1 MTRWDLNYCL
11 KRSMKAIVSIGVAM
25 TDPQQPAW
33 YVYLVRAANQALYCG
48 ISLDAHKRFA
58 QHCAGKGARFF
69 ATSPAQA
76 LVYIEECA
84 DKSTALRRELAIK
97 RLPKQAKE
105 QLLSAPTNQLLGEP
119 VSLA

>member
-1 MTRWDLNYCL
+1 MVTTF
-11 KRSMKAIVSIGVAM
+11 S
-25 TDPQQPAW
+25 PAW

-69 ATSPAQA
+69 STSPAQA
-76 LVYIEECA
+76 LVYVEKCA

-97 RLPKQAKE
+97 RMPKHAKE
-105 QLLSAPTNQLLGEP
+105 QLLLAQKNQLLSEVVIDKKP
-119 VSLA
+119 R

>member
-1 MTRWDLNYCL
+1 MTTAL
-11 KRSMKAIVSIGVAM
+11 
-25 TDPQQPAW
+25 PPPW
-33 YVYLVRAANQALYCG
+33 YVYLVRANNRALYCG

-76 LVYIEECA
+76 LVYVELCV

-105 QLLSAPTNQLLGEP
+105 QLLLAQSNQLLAGEMVEIKP
-119 VSLA
+119 R

>member
-1 MTRWDLNYCL
+1 MTIAL
-11 KRSMKAIVSIGVAM
+11 
-25 TDPQQPAW
+25 QPTW

-48 ISLDAHKRFA
+48 ISLNAQKRFA

-69 ATSPAQA
+69 STSPAQA
-76 LVYIEECA
+76 LVYVEECA

-105 QLLSAPTNQLLGEP
+105 KLLLAEANQLLNKT
-119 VSLA
+119 LAE

>member
-1 MTRWDLNYCL
+1 MTI
-11 KRSMKAIVSIGVAM
+11 A
-25 TDPQQPAW
+25 PQPPW
-33 YVYLVRAANQALYCG
+33 YVYLVRTANQALYCG
-48 ISLDAHKRFA
+48 ISLDAQKRFT

-97 RLPKQAKE
+97 RLPKYAKE
-105 QLLSAPTNQLLGEP
+105 QLLSARSNQMLGGE
-119 VSLA
+119 SAN

>member
-1 MTRWDLNYCL
+1 MT
-11 KRSMKAIVSIGVAM
+11 VSL
-25 TDPQQPAW
+25 QPKW
-33 YVYLVRAANQALYCG
+33 FVYLVRAANQALYCG
-48 ISLDAHKRFA
+48 ISLDAQKRFS

-76 LVYIEECA
+76 LVYVEECI

-105 QLLSAPTNQLLGEP
+105 QLLLAQTNQLLAESINQEMP
-119 VSLA
+119 R

>member
-1 MTRWDLNYCL
+1 MTLPLPVN
-11 KRSMKAIVSIGVAM
+11 
-25 TDPQQPAW
+25 W
-33 YVYLVRAANQALYCG
+33 YVYLVRTANHALYCG
-48 ISLDAHKRFA
+48 ISLDAQKRFA

-76 LVYIEECA
+76 LVYVEMCA

-105 QLLSAPTNQLLGEP
+105 QLLLAQSNKLLGWEVAEEVP
-119 VSLA
+119 R

>member
-1 MTRWDLNYCL
+1 MTIAL
-11 KRSMKAIVSIGVAM
+11 
-25 TDPQQPAW
+25 QPTW

-48 ISLDAHKRFA
+48 ISLNAQKRFA

-69 ATSPAQA
+69 STSPAQA
-76 LVYIEECA
+76 LVYVEECA

-105 QLLSAPTNQLLGEP
+105 KLLLTETNQLLNKT
-119 VSLA
+119 LAE